1 MIARLRGEVIENSGV
16 GVVVDC
22 GGVGYEVSVPEIL
35 LFGLPV
41 GTRTDL
47 YVRQI
52 TREDGTFLYGFSD
65 RRQRQVFDL
74 LREVKGCGPKTSLAV
89 LSALG
94 DDGFTHAVATQD
106 AHALSKAPG
115 VGPRLAERIIVE
127 LKDKI
132 FEPEAKAA
140 VAVARPKADD
150 LVEALLSLGYRRSEA
165 ETVATE
171 ARTEADD
178 LEAQIKASLRRLAR

>member
-1 MIARLRGEVIENSGV
+1 VIARLRGEVIENSGAS
-16 GVVVDC
+16 VVVDC
-22 GGVGYEVSVPEIL
+22 GGVGYEVSVPESL

-41 GTRTDL
+41 GTRADL
-47 YVRQI
+47 FVRQI
-52 TREDGTFLYGFSD
+52 TREDGAFLYGFSD

-94 DDGFTHAVATQD
+94 EEGFSHAVATQD
-106 AHALSKAPG
+106 ARALAKAPG

-132 FEPEAKAA
+132 FEPEVRAA
-140 VAVARPKADD
+140 VTVAQPKADD
-150 LVEALLSLGYRRSEA
+150 LVDALLALGYRRSEA
-165 ETVATE
+165 ESVALE
-171 ARTEADD
+171 ARAEADD